1 MGTSSSVHD
10 LKTLILSFHP
20 VIVIETVEEERVRT
34 IVAAATKN
42 LRLAFFEWSV
52 TRGLV
57 MPPNTQAIHGTT
69 DPFKLLRHIEGLSVE
84 GVFLLKD
91 FARHLDNPTVARQ
104 FREVAARFT
113 RSRSTLVVTGQA
125 IDLPAEVEHQAVPY
139 QIALPGREE
148 LHATLEAVL
157 RSVRSTSR
165 IRMELGDEE
174 LDRLLRALSGM
185 TINQARQAIAHAA
198 LEDGKLDPRDI
209 ERILERKA
217 HAIREGGLLEY
228 FPPGDNRYELGGFG
242 KLKAW
247 LDRAR
252 VGFSPEARSLN
263 LKAPR
268 GILLVGVQGCGKS
281 LAAKA
286 IAREWMLPLLKLDAG
301 SLYDKFIGESEKRF
315 RKAVSLAESM
325 APVVL
330 WIDEIEKGITPG
342 GASASDGGLSQRLFG
357 AFLTWLQEKRE
368 EVFVVATANDLFVL
382 PPELIRKGRFDEIF
396 FVDLPDEGER
406 ETILGIH
413 LRLRK
418 QDPRAFDLPTL
429 VGASEGFSGAEI
441 EQAVI
446 AALYRALHAKRRLD
460 TNILLQEMKE
470 TLPLSVSRRED
481 IERLRATA
489 RDRFVSVR

>member
-1 MGTSSSVHD
+1 VGTSSSVHD

-20 VIVIETVEEERVRT
+20 VIVVETVEEERVRT
-34 IVAAATKN
+34 IVASAAKN
-42 LRLAFFEWSV
+42 LRLAFFEWSI
-52 TRGLV
+52 THGLV
-57 MPPNTQAIHGTT
+57 MPPNNRAILGTN
-69 DPFKLLRHIEGLSVE
+69 DPFTLLRHIEGLSVE

-91 FARHLDNPTVARQ
+91 FAKHLDNPIVDRQ
-104 FREVAARFT
+104 FRELATRFSRT
-113 RSRSTLVVTGQA
+113 RSTLVLTGQG
-125 IDLPAEVEHQAVPY
+125 INLPADVAYQAVPY
-139 QIALPGREE
+139 QLALPGREE

-157 RSVRSTSR
+157 RTLRSTSR
-165 IRMELGDEE
+165 VRMELGDEE
-174 LDRLLRALSGM
+174 LDRLLQALGGM
-185 TINQARQAIAHAA
+185 TINQARQAIAEAA
-198 LEDGKLDPRDI
+198 LDDGKLDSQDI
-209 ERILERKA
+209 ERILDRKA
-217 HAIREGGLLEY
+217 DAIREGGLLEY
-228 FPPGDNRYELGGFG
+228 FPPADNRYELGGFG

-281 LAAKA
+281 LAAKV

-301 SLYDKFIGESEKRF
+301 SLYDKFVGESEKRF

-342 GASASDGGLSQRLFG
+342 GSSSDGGLSQRLFG

-368 EVFVVATANDLFVL
+368 EVFVVATANDLFIL
-382 PPELIRKGRFDEIF
+382 PPELMRKGRFDEIF
-396 FVDLPDEGER
+396 FVDLPDEKER
-406 ETILGIH
+406 ETILAIH
-413 LRLRK
+413 LKLRK
-418 QDPRAFDLPTL
+418 QDPRSFDLPTL
-429 VGASEGFSGAEI
+429 VGASDGFSGAEI

-446 AALYRALHAKRRLD
+446 AGLYRALYAKQRLD
-460 TNILLQEMKE
+460 TTVLLQEMKE
-470 TLPLSVSRRED
+470 TVPLSVSRRED
-481 IERLRATA
+481 IDRLRATA